1 MRKELH
7 LFQVIFILLMVSP
20 ALFLL
25 PQPAGASVAEFYLP
39 LVLRTWGGVPSLTV
53 KNSCSFAIWV
63 QQSKE
68 HRLIDTPLIQ
78 KIEASQSFDYA
89 VDPKGIISTRFWPKW
104 GCDAQG
110 EECTWGQ
117 SRDGLGGP
125 DDYPP
130 CPAGG
135 CHPAVDSLMEITW
148 GCTFPDPTN
157 NPLCENK
164 AAVTSYD
171 GSLVDGYSLPF
182 KITRSGDSAD
192 SCQDID
198 CSGLTLAS
206 CPTNEDLSHGNRDKT
221 TIYPEFSAVDLNGSN
236 LGTKTACFSPCG
248 YMTSAT
254 SYGGKQFTS
263 SDDRAILYC
272 CPTPKDSPIFIL
284 SPECNAGPV
293 PNTQYVNL
301 IHQKCPKTYAFAYDD
316 LQGLYNCHFKT
327 KFTLTY
333 CP

>member
-1 MRKELH
+1 MREVLH
-7 LFQVIFILLMVSP
+7 LGQVIGLLLVAS
-20 ALFLL
+20 AIFSL
-25 PQPAGASVAEFYLP
+25 PPKTAGASPGMYLP
-39 LVLRTWGGVPSLTV
+39 LVLKSYGGPPPLTV
-53 KNSCSFAIWV
+53 KNNCSYTIWV

-68 HRLIDTPLIQ
+68 HKLTDTPLIQ
-78 KIEASQSFDYA
+78 KIEAGQSFDYA
-89 VDPKGIISTRFWPKW
+89 VDPKGILSTRFWPKW
-104 GCDAQG
+104 GCNAQG
-110 EECTWGQ
+110 QECTWGQ
-117 SRDGLGGP
+117 SRDGSGGP

-148 GCTFPDPTN
+148 GCAYQDPAN
-157 NPLCENK
+157 NPSCENK

-182 KITRSGDSAD
+182 KITRSGDTAD

-198 CSGLTLAS
+198 CSGLTLAA
-206 CPTNEDLSHGNRDKT
+206 CPTKEDLTHGNRDKT
-221 TIYPEFSAVDLNGSN
+221 TIYPQHASVNLNVSN
-236 LGTKTACFSPCG
+236 QGTPTACFSPCG

-254 SYGGKQFTS
+254 AFGGKQLPS
-263 SDDRAILYC
+263 SDDQAILYC

-293 PNTQYVNL
+293 PKTQYVNL
-301 IHQKCPKTYAFAYDD
+301 IHQKCPKTYGFAYDD
-316 LQGLYNCHFKT
+316 LQGLYNCHVKT